1 MAKPKLRFP
10 EFTDEWE
17 EKKLKEIAVFMGGGT
32 PSTKIEK
39 FWNGSIP
46 WVSSSDILEGN
57 IFTINKTRFITREAV
72 EQSATKLIPQNS
84 ILLVSRVGVG
94 KLAVS
99 YEELCTSQDFTNLID
114 IKENIIYIAYTLCH
128 KMQKELLNTQGTS
141 IKGITS
147 KEIKEYKIMIPSTV
161 EQQKI
166 ADFLSFVDD
175 IIQVQ
180 EEKICALEE
189 QKKGIMQKL
198 FNCEVRFKAEDG
210 REYPEWEEVE
220 LGKIT
225 KRVTRKNKNNETNLP
240 LTISSID
247 GMVDQSTYFN
257 KIIASRDM
265 SGYYLLKKGEFA
277 YNKSYSVGYDYGSIK
292 RLDRYDMGALS
303 TLYICFALKN
313 DVNSDYMVGYF
324 DSLKWNKEIGMFCA
338 EGARNHGL
346 LNIAVNDFFKI
357 KILMP
362 VSHEE
367 QQKIADCLL
376 AYDEAIQIKK
386 DKLEVWKEIK
396 KGLLQQMLV

>member
-114 IKENIIYIAYTLCH
+114 IKGNIIYIAYTLCH

-210 REYPEWEEVE
+210 REYPEWEETTIGESGYFYYGKSAPKWSVTKDATTPCIRYGE
-220 LGKIT
+220 LYTTHHIMVKEIKSYTNIERSKLKFSKGGEVLVPRVGEEPLDFCKCSYLPFKDVAIGEMISVYNT
-225 KRVTRKNKNNETNLP
+225 KNNPLFISYFFNSTMKYEFAKRVEGGNVSNL
-240 LTISSID
+240 
-247 GMVDQSTYFN
+247 YFV
-257 KIIASRDM
+257 
-265 SGYYLLKKGEFA
+265 YLE
-277 YNKSYSVGYDYGSIK
+277 
-292 RLDRYDMGALS
+292 
-303 TLYICFALKN
+303 
-313 DVNSDYMVGYF
+313 
-324 DSLKWNKEIGMFCA
+324 
-338 EGARNHGL
+338 
-346 LNIAVNDFFKI
+346 NIPINI
-357 KILMP
+357 PCL
-362 VSHEE
+362 EE

-386 DKLEVWKEIK
+386 EKLEVWKEIK

>member
-17 EKKLKEIAVFMGGGT
+17 EKKLTEIAVFMGGGT

-114 IKENIIYIAYTLCH
+114 IKENIIYIAYTLYH
-128 KMQKELLNTQGTS
+128 KMQKEILNTQGTS

-166 ADFLSFVDD
+166 ADFLSFVDA

-180 EEKICALEE
+180 EEKICVLEE
-189 QKKGIMQKL
+189 QKKGIMQKI

-225 KRVTRKNKNNETNLP
+225 RRVTRKNKNNETNLP

-257 KIIASRDM
+257 KIIASGDM

-346 LNIAVNDFFKI
+346 LNIAINDFFKI

-396 KGLLQQMLV
+396 KGLLQQMFV